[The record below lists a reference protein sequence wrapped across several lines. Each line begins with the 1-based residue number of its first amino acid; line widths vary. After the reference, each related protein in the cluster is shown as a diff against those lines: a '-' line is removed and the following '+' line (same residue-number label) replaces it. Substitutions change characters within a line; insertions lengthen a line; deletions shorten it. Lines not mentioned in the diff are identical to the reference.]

1 MLKKYE
7 DKRNHNR
14 STLVFTNS
22 REITINSKVF
32 DELELTDSI
41 IKITG
46 ELLLTVYRGDNRF
59 TIKLD

>member
-1 MLKKYE
+1 MLKKYQ
-7 DKRNHNR
+7 DKRNYNR

-22 REITINSKVF
+22 REITITSKVF

>member
-46 ELLLTVYRGDNRF
+46 ELLLTVYREDNRF